1 MDITTA
7 VFYWRFKLNTTQI
20 TFTLPPKSALPSEFL
35 KWMNFSSQEPVY
47 HHCPLLSPNQHFQYW
62 VCPFIFLDFF
72 FNANFC
78 LHARHH
84 GVWSICLQ
92 QPPNSSSFLLPGLL
106 CSVLSPMPLSES
118 SLVKYKSDP
127 VHPLIKLALA
137 CVSLHKSSLT
147 FLCGLINYALLQSM
161 LLKQCLIY

>member
-72 FNANFC
+72 LMLTSAFMLATMVSDLYAF
-78 LHARHH
+78 
-84 GVWSICLQ
+84 
-92 QPPNSSSFLLPGLL
+92 SSLPT
-106 CSVLSPMPLSES
+106 VPLSCCLVCFALCCLPCHRQRVLWWNTNLILS
-118 SLVKYKSDP
+118 TPSLNLHWLVSAYTN
-127 VHPLIKLALA
+127 HP
-137 CVSLHKSSLT
+137 
-147 FLCGLINYALLQSM
+147 
-161 LLKQCLIY
+161 